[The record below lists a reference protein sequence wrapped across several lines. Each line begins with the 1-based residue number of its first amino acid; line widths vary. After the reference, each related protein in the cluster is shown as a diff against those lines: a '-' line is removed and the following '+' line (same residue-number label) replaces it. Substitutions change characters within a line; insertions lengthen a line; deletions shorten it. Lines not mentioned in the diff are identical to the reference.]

1 MGPGEQPIDADRNR
15 TRAMSTEATPQTTV
29 RALVFTSPAHDLV
42 AVRGTFS
49 PTTSTLLV
57 GQSESVLVDAQ
68 YIDSDIAALGD
79 LIESTGTKLTT
90 IYVTHAHADHYLG
103 IGALLERFPGA
114 RPLATPGVVEAIK
127 ATLDVQA
134 GQWSAM
140 FGDAAVKPTVL
151 PEPMAGDAIDLEGAE
166 LRVIEVGQGDIR
178 PSTVLHVPAI
188 DTVVAGDVIYNQIHA
203 MLGLS
208 GPDEWQNWIAS
219 VNQVERLRPA
229 TIVAGHKKPEAS
241 DQAVEEMIDG
251 TRSYISD
258 FAEAAQSAKDADE
271 LVAMMLAK
279 YETLGNPWALKFS
292 ARAWFARDRP

>member
-1 MGPGEQPIDADRNR
+1 
-15 TRAMSTEATPQTTV
+15 
-29 RALVFTSPAHDLV
+29 
-42 AVRGTFS
+42 
-49 PTTSTLLV
+49 
-57 GQSESVLVDAQ
+57 
-68 YIDSDIAALGD
+68 
-79 LIESTGTKLTT
+79 
-90 IYVTHAHADHYLG
+90 VTHAHADHYLG

-114 RPLATPGVVEAIK
+114 RPLATPGVVEAIE

-140 FGDAAVKPTVL
+140 FGEAAVKPTAL
-151 PEPMAGDAIDLEGAE
+151 PEPMAEDVIDLEGAE

-208 GPDEWQNWIAS
+208 APDDWQNWIAS
-219 VNQVERLRPA
+219 VDQVERLRPT
-229 TIVAGHKKPEAS
+229 TIVAGHKKLEAS
-241 DQAVEEMIDG
+241 DQAVEDMIGG

-258 FAEAAQSAKDADE
+258 FAEAAQHAKDADE
-271 LVAMMLAK
+271 LVATMLAK
-279 YETLGNPWALKFS
+279 YETLGNPWTLEFS

>member
-1 MGPGEQPIDADRNR
+1 MGAGEQAIVPGRYR
-15 TRAMSTEATPQTTV
+15 WRAMSADATRQTTL

-57 GQSESVLVDAQ
+57 GQSESVLTDAQ

-79 LIESTGTKLTT
+79 LIESTGTELTT

-127 ATLDVQA
+127 ATLDLQA
-134 GQWSAM
+134 AQWSAM

-151 PEPMAGDAIDLEGAE
+151 PEPMAGDVIDLEGAE

-229 TIVAGHKKPEAS
+229 TIVAGHKKQEAS
-241 DQAVEEMIDG
+241 DQAVEEMLDG

-258 FAEAAQSAKDADE
+258 FAQATQSANDADE

-279 YETLGNPWALKFS
+279 YETFGNPWTLKFS